1 MKKISMLVLAIC
13 STGVF
18 AQKVSDYKY
27 VFIPEKFQTFKKSS
41 FGLEAALAK
50 ALQGKKYE
58 VLTESMDKW
67 PSEARNNT
75 CNVLNAE
82 VLNDKSLFTN
92 KIILQFKDCNKNV
105 ILESKGS
112 SDIKEFEEGF
122 ADALKQSLTKVSI
135 SNPVAMLP
143 ARAAETS
150 QVAQNNTVSEPATTS
165 APPSSNSFS
174 NGKTDVQKIEIDAH
188 QFILAK
194 SGSSVPFASFKAT
207 SKKEVFIVKLA
218 DGSTTIGYFEN
229 GNIVIDIPQADGRFS
244 KEVFKGK

>member
-27 VFIPEKFQTFKKSS
+27 IFIPEKFQTFKKSS

-67 PSEARNNT
+67 PSEARNNS

-92 KIILQFKDCNKNV
+92 KIILQFKDCNKNLV
-105 ILESKGS
+105 LESKGS
-112 SDIKEFEEGF
+112 SDIKEFEDGF
-122 ADALKQSLTKVSI
+122 ADALKQSLTKVGI

-143 ARAAETS
+143 AHAAETT
-150 QVAQNNTVSEPATTS
+150 QVTQNTVSESTTTS
-165 APPSSNSFS
+165 APPSANSFS
-174 NGKTDVQKIEIDAH
+174 NGRIDVQKIEIDAN

-194 SGSSVPFASFKAT
+194 SGSSVPFASFKTT
-207 SKKEVFIVKLA
+207 SKREVFIVKLA
-218 DGSTTIGYFEN
+218 DGNTTIGYFEN

-244 KEVFKGK
+244 KEVFKGR

>member
-27 VFIPEKFQTFKKSS
+27 IFIPEKFQTFKKSS

-67 PSEARNNT
+67 PSEARNNS

-92 KIILQFKDCNKNV
+92 KIILQFKDCNKNLV
-105 ILESKGS
+105 LESKGS
-112 SDIKEFEEGF
+112 SDIKEFEDGF
-122 ADALKQSLTKVSI
+122 ADALKQSLTKVGI

-143 ARAAETS
+143 AHAAETS
-150 QVAQNNTVSEPATTS
+150 QVTQNTVSESTTTS
-165 APPSSNSFS
+165 APPSANSFS
-174 NGKTDVQKIEIDAH
+174 NGRIDVQKIEIDAN

-194 SGSSVPFASFKAT
+194 SGSSVPFASFKTT
-207 SKKEVFIVKLA
+207 SKREVFIVKLA
-218 DGSTTIGYFEN
+218 DGNTTIGYYEN

-244 KEVFKGK
+244 KEVFKGR